1 MMTDPVSDML
11 TRIRNAGTARHVQ
24 TACPTSKLKHSIA
37 NVLQEAGF
45 VSDVHV
51 EAREG
56 RAVLVI
62 GIRYNA
68 EGKPLIAGLKRVS
81 KPSRRVYVGKGDIS
95 KVRNGLGV
103 AVLSTSKG
111 VVSDDRA
118 RADSVGGELLC
129 EVW

>member
-1 MMTDPVSDML
+1 MMTDPIADML
-11 TRIRNAGTARHVQ
+11 ARIRNAGIARHLQ
-24 TACPTSKLKHSIA
+24 TACPTSKIKRSIA
-37 NVLQEAGF
+37 DVLQEAGF
-45 VSDVHV
+45 VSDVRV
-51 EAREG
+51 EAQDG

-62 GIRYNA
+62 GIRYND

-81 KPSRRVYVGKGDIS
+81 KPSRRVYVGKDEIS

-111 VVSDDRA
+111 VVSDEHA
-118 RADSVGGELLC
+118 RAASIGGEVLC